1 MDTFDVVVVGSGTG
15 GQTAAY
21 DLNAAGL
28 KVAVIDRSDCPGGT
42 CALTGCQPKKWFY
55 EATEAIAKAR
65 HLTGKGVEAAPRA
78 VWSDIRAQKND
89 FTSRVPASTIQG
101 FKDAGIAYL
110 HGQAR
115 FSSSDTL
122 HVDGKPVKARYYILA
137 TGARPMS
144 LPIAGG
150 EHLIT
155 SDAFMELEALPPSI
169 VFVGGGFISFEFAHF
184 AARLGPANGQVRI
197 LEVSDRPLG
206 PFDAEMVDLLV
217 QASLDDGI
225 EVRTGVQIAGIEKR
239 APGDQQSSGQQ
250 RPSGFTV
257 LTGGGDSFPAD
268 LIVHGAGRVPN
279 IEELALDTAGIAYSP
294 RGVAVDER
302 MRTSNPQ
309 VLAIGDCAATIQLAR
324 VADYEGHVAAQNILA
339 ELKNGKAAKIDYQ
352 AVPAMLFTY
361 PQYGM
366 VGKTEAALKQQN
378 IPYRKSFA
386 KELQWPTY
394 RRIGMKHAGYKIL
407 VGADHR
413 IIGAHI
419 LSDNAS
425 GLINTLKQA
434 MLNGTTVDDL
444 YWQNIMSPYPTRESD
459 LIYML
464 KPLL

>member
-28 KVAVIDRSDCPGGT
+28 KVAVIDRSDRPGGT

-65 HLTGKGVEAAPRA
+65 HLTGKGVAAAPRA

-89 FTSRVPASTIQG
+89 FTSRVPGNTIQG
-101 FKDAGIAYL
+101 FKDAGIVYL

-115 FSSSDTL
+115 FSSGDTL
-122 HVDGKPVKARYYILA
+122 EVDGKPVKARYYILA

-144 LPIAGG
+144 LPIAGS
-150 EHLIT
+150 EFIIT
-155 SDAFMELEALPPSI
+155 SDAFMELAELPQSI

-184 AARLGPANGQVRI
+184 AARLGPENVQVRI

-239 APGDQQSSGQQ
+239 SLGDQRSSGNE
-250 RPSGFTV
+250 RSATFTV
-257 LTGGGDSFPAD
+257 LTGGGESFPAD

-279 IEELALDTAGIAYSP
+279 VEELALDTAGITYSR
-294 RGVAVDER
+294 RGVAVGER
-302 MRTSNPQ
+302 MRTSNAQ
-309 VLAIGDCAATIQLAR
+309 VFAIGDCAATIQLAR

-339 ELKNGKAAKIDYQ
+339 ELNMGEASKIDYA

-366 VGKTEAALKQQN
+366 VGKTETALTQQN

-386 KELQWPTY
+386 KELHHD
-394 RRIGMKHAGYKIL
+394 G
-407 VGADHR
+407 
-413 IIGAHI
+413 
-419 LSDNAS
+419 
-425 GLINTLKQA
+425 
-434 MLNGTTVDDL
+434 
-444 YWQNIMSPYPTRESD
+444 
-459 LIYML
+459 
-464 KPLL
+464 